1 MNIKQFFRLAVVALA
16 LSATACSD
24 EIASQEDNQ
33 DLVLK
38 DGETAVQMNIA
49 GVNGKSIARAASNVT
64 LPGEVKI
71 DKLDIYCFVD
81 LDAQNTSA
89 AVTGVDNYTLER
101 VYRYVAQGNTND
113 IVLTPDGDGYKASFG
128 VVKNADRKR
137 AFILV
142 ANDGETRTVVANTDI
157 TVGSDRST
165 SGGATAFSAVKAWNV
180 LETALSDNTTNL
192 ATPLVMQ
199 STAQWSAYDTDG
211 TLKTNNEY
219 DAAKLAEGISAELTR
234 RVARIDISNPVATGF
249 TVTDVTL
256 TGAKNATLFGNIAAA
271 GANQT
276 VAFAEKTVTN
286 AEVINAA
293 LYALPMNAN
302 DADGEYPSVA
312 IKGKLGTTELT
323 LTAKFAGDPM
333 TATTK
338 GMQPNTRYVV
348 NIINTEGNLTAYITI
363 ADWAYGETVDTDD
376 IMAQLNSGATLAAVS
391 DSSTLGGT
399 NNKTIYIKYYADAYT
414 SKPDI
419 ATVTGATS
427 DDKPIGIVL
436 PDDCD
441 WLEVEKKSTSPGAAA
456 EYIIKLAS
464 TTRHQNLAR
473 PRTATLSLITW
484 NDTDKKQVI
493 NEYTIHQDYL
503 DITQLT
509 GDLMLGSIWDMSIAA
524 TGVLHLPPFG
534 INGAAFAIQAD
545 IIIPEECTWLTKER
559 KMGNLDMIKAT
570 DNMGQSERQTIVTL
584 RRWDDMSNI
593 LETQE
598 ITVIQSGAA
607 DKTTL
612 AATHEIV
619 LNDKLVVEKR
629 VKFDEAQS
637 TIVIAGDIEDLR
649 TAGVENI
656 DNIFYIRGESIDS
669 RNSSIKPILV
679 RFGQND
685 NNWLKPVGDLYT
697 PNSVD
702 LVHEYKVPFPDYL
715 TFDPSASTGPR
726 EMNFT
731 VTTYANGVPVEK
743 TYRLIQLGRNTS
755 TVN

>member
-180 LETALSDNTTNL
+180 LEAALSDNATNL

-219 DAAKLAEGISAELTR
+219 DAAKLAEGISVELTR

-256 TGAKNATLFGNIAAA
+256 TGAKNATLFGDIAAA

-276 VAFAEKTVTN
+276 VAFAEKAVYN

-376 IMAQLNSGATLAAVS
+376 IAARLNSGATLAEERSAAALFG
-391 DSSTLGGT
+391 D
-399 NNKTIYIKYYADAYT
+399 NNKNLYVHNLPHAEGTPFATI
-414 SKPDI
+414 
-419 ATVTGATS
+419 TGT
-427 DDKPIGIVL
+427 DNDKPIGIVL

-441 WLEVEKKSTSPGAAA
+441 WLKVV
-456 EYIIKLAS
+456 
-464 TTRHQNLAR
+464 N
-473 PRTATLSLITW
+473 TATTPMTYQLQATDKTADERTRPLTVNLSIITYDAA
-484 NDTDKKQVI
+484 NKKQVI
-493 NEYTIHQDYL
+493 NEYLVYKEYTDMTHL
-503 DITQLT
+503 NKSF
-509 GDLMLGSIWDMSIAA
+509 LGSIWDPNTMSDSP
-524 TGVLHLPPFG
+524 VFHLPPFG
-534 INGAAFAIQAD
+534 IDAAIMRASD
-545 IIIPEECTWLTKER
+545 LVIPEGCTWLFNK
-559 KMGNLDMIKAT
+559 KMGDLLGTSIT
-570 DNMGQSERQTIVTL
+570 DNIGKPERQVVVTQRWIPGGSGLATREVTI
-584 RRWDDMSNI
+584 
-593 LETQE
+593 
-598 ITVIQSGAA
+598 IQSGTV
-607 DKTTL
+607 DKTIL
-612 AATHEIV
+612 SPTHEIV
-619 LNDKLVVEKR
+619 LNNDLVNQGKI
-629 VKFDEAQS
+629 KFDETLS
-637 TIVIAGDIEDLR
+637 TIIIAGSGL
-649 TAGVENI
+649 TADDVIFDVRGIATSQAGSTVEPV
-656 DNIFYIRGESIDS
+656 
-669 RNSSIKPILV
+669 KPIIV
-679 RFGQND
+679 QFGENCD
-685 NNWLKPVGDLYT
+685 WWAKPLSGSLYFSG
-697 PNSVD
+697 NFWG
-702 LVHEYKVPFPDYL
+702 HEYKVPFPVY
-715 TFDPSASTGPR
+715 PSGEAGPR
-726 EMNFT
+726 ETEFT
-731 VTTYANGVPVEK
+731 VTTYNGKPIEK

>member
-180 LETALSDNTTNL
+180 LEADLAASAANL

-199 STAQWSAYDTDG
+199 STAPWTTYNTDG
-211 TLKTNNEY
+211 TLKTSNEY
-219 DAAKLAEGISAELTR
+219 DAAKLAEGISVELTR

-271 GANQT
+271 GSNQT

-302 DADGEYPSVA
+302 DAAGEYPTVA

-376 IMAQLNSGATLAAVS
+376 IAAQLNSGATFAAATGNGIGLIG
-391 DSSTLGGT
+391 D
-399 NNKTIYIKYYADAYT
+399 NNKTLYIGGLSCAEGT
-414 SKPDI
+414 PL
-419 ATVTGATS
+419 ATITGT
-427 DDKPIGIVL
+427 DNDKPIGIVL
-436 PDDCD
+436 PDDCN
-441 WLEVEKKSTSPGAAA
+441 WLKVVKTSAQGAATTYQLQA
-456 EYIIKLAS
+456 TDKTADERTRPLTVNLSIITYDAA
-464 TTRHQNLAR
+464 N
-473 PRTATLSLITW
+473 
-484 NDTDKKQVI
+484 KKQVI
-493 NEYTIHQDYL
+493 NEYLVYKEYTDMAHMDKSL
-503 DITQLT
+503 
-509 GDLMLGSIWDMSIAA
+509 LGSIWDMNTTSESP
-524 TGVLHLPPFG
+524 VFHLPPFG
-534 INGAAFAIQAD
+534 IDVAIMRASD
-545 IIIPEECTWLTKER
+545 LIIPEGCTWLFNKKIGDLHGTS
-559 KMGNLDMIKAT
+559 IT
-570 DNMGQSERQTIVTL
+570 DNIGKPERQVVVTQ
-584 RRWDDMSNI
+584 RWVSRSG
-593 LETQE
+593 LETRE
-598 ITVIQSGAA
+598 VTIIQSGTV
-607 DKTTL
+607 DKTIL
-612 AATHEIV
+612 SPTHEIV
-619 LNDKLVVEKR
+619 LNNDLVNQGKI
-629 VKFDEAQS
+629 KFDETLS
-637 TIVIAGDIEDLR
+637 TIIIAGSGLTADDI
-649 TAGVENI
+649 
-656 DNIFYIRGESIDS
+656 IFNIRGIAASASGTPEP
-669 RNSSIKPILV
+669 IKPIIV
-679 RFGQND
+679 QFGENCD
-685 NNWLKPVGDLYT
+685 WWSKPLSGSLYLLE
-697 PNSVD
+697 SSWG
-702 LVHEYKVPFPDYL
+702 HEYKIPFPVY
-715 TFDPSASTGPR
+715 PSSKAGPR
-726 EMNFT
+726 ETEFT
-731 VTTYANGVPVEK
+731 VTTYNGKPIEK

>member
-33 DLVLK
+33 DLILK

-180 LETALSDNTTNL
+180 LEAALAASAANL

-219 DAAKLAEGISAELTR
+219 DAAKLAEGISVELTR

-256 TGAKNATLFGNIAAA
+256 TGAKNATLFGDIAAA

-276 VAFAEKTVTN
+276 VAFAEKAVYN

-348 NIINTEGNLTAYITI
+348 NSINTEGNLTAYITI

-376 IMAQLNSGATLAAVS
+376 IAARLNSGATLAEERSAAALFG
-391 DSSTLGGT
+391 D
-399 NNKTIYIKYYADAYT
+399 NNKNLYVHNLPHAEGTPFATI
-414 SKPDI
+414 
-419 ATVTGATS
+419 TGT
-427 DDKPIGIVL
+427 DNDKPIGIVL

-441 WLEVEKKSTSPGAAA
+441 WLKVV
-456 EYIIKLAS
+456 
-464 TTRHQNLAR
+464 N
-473 PRTATLSLITW
+473 TATTPMTYQLQATDKTADERTRPLTVNLSIITYDAA
-484 NDTDKKQVI
+484 NKKQVI
-493 NEYTIHQDYL
+493 NEYLVYKEYTDMTHL
-503 DITQLT
+503 NKSF
-509 GDLMLGSIWDMSIAA
+509 LGSIWDPNTMSDSP
-524 TGVLHLPPFG
+524 VFHLPPFG
-534 INGAAFAIQAD
+534 IDVAIMRASD
-545 IIIPEECTWLTKER
+545 LVIPEGCTWLFNK
-559 KMGNLDMIKAT
+559 KMGDLLGTSIT
-570 DNMGQSERQTIVTL
+570 DNIGKPERQVVVTQRWIPRGSGLATREVTI
-584 RRWDDMSNI
+584 
-593 LETQE
+593 
-598 ITVIQSGAA
+598 IQSGTV
-607 DKTTL
+607 DKTIL
-612 AATHEIV
+612 SPTHEIV
-619 LNDKLVVEKR
+619 LNNDLVNQGKI
-629 VKFDEAQS
+629 KFDETLS
-637 TIVIAGDIEDLR
+637 TIIIAGSGL
-649 TAGVENI
+649 TADDVIFDVRGIATSQAGSTVEPV
-656 DNIFYIRGESIDS
+656 
-669 RNSSIKPILV
+669 KPIIV
-679 RFGQND
+679 QFGENCD
-685 NNWLKPVGDLYT
+685 WWAKPLSGSLYFSG
-697 PNSVD
+697 NFWG
-702 LVHEYKVPFPDYL
+702 HEYKVPFPVY
-715 TFDPSASTGPR
+715 PSGEAGPR
-726 EMNFT
+726 ETEFT
-731 VTTYANGVPVEK
+731 VTTYNGKPIEK
-743 TYRLIQLGRNTS
+743 IYRLIQLGRNTS

>member
-49 GVNGKSIARAASNVT
+49 GINGKSLARAAGDNVT
-64 LPGEVKI
+64 LSGEVKI

-101 VYRYVAQGNTND
+101 VYKYVAQGSTND

-142 ANDGETRTVVANTDI
+142 ANDGETRTAVANPDI
-157 TVGSDRST
+157 TVGNDRST
-165 SGGATAFSAVKAWNV
+165 GGGATAFSAVKAWNV
-180 LETALSDNTTNL
+180 LETALSDNATNF

-234 RVARIDISNPVATGF
+234 RVARIDINNPVATGF

-256 TGAKNATLFGNIAAA
+256 TGAKNATLFKDIAAA
-271 GANQT
+271 GTNQT

-302 DADGEYPSVA
+302 DAAGEYPTVA

-363 ADWAYGETVDTDD
+363 ADWVYGETVDTDD
-376 IMAQLNSGATLAAVS
+376 IAARLNSGATLAEERSAAVLFG
-391 DSSTLGGT
+391 D
-399 NNKTIYIKYYADAYT
+399 NNKNLYVHNLPHAEGTPFATI
-414 SKPDI
+414 
-419 ATVTGATS
+419 TGT
-427 DDKPIGIVL
+427 DNDKPIGIVL
-436 PDDCD
+436 PDDCN
-441 WLEVEKKSTSPGAAA
+441 WLKVV
-456 EYIIKLAS
+456 
-464 TTRHQNLAR
+464 N
-473 PRTATLSLITW
+473 TATTPMTYQLQATDKTADERTRPLTVNLSIITYDAA
-484 NDTDKKQVI
+484 NKKQVI
-493 NEYTIHQDYL
+493 NEYLVYKEYTDMTHL
-503 DITQLT
+503 DKSF
-509 GDLMLGSIWDMSIAA
+509 LGSIWDPNTMSDSP
-524 TGVLHLPPFG
+524 VFHLPPFG
-534 INGAAFAIQAD
+534 IDAAIMRASD
-545 IIIPEECTWLTKER
+545 LVIPEGCTWLFNK
-559 KMGNLDMIKAT
+559 KMGDLLGTSIT
-570 DNMGQSERQTIVTL
+570 DNIGKPERQVVVTQRWIPGGSGLATREVTI
-584 RRWDDMSNI
+584 
-593 LETQE
+593 
-598 ITVIQSGAA
+598 IQSGTV
-607 DKTTL
+607 DKTIL
-612 AATHEIV
+612 SPTHEIV
-619 LNDKLVVEKR
+619 LNNDLVNQGKI
-629 VKFDEAQS
+629 KFDETLS
-637 TIVIAGDIEDLR
+637 TIIIAGSGL
-649 TAGVENI
+649 TADDVIFDVRGIATSQAGSTVEPV
-656 DNIFYIRGESIDS
+656 
-669 RNSSIKPILV
+669 KPIIV
-679 RFGQND
+679 QFGENCD
-685 NNWLKPVGDLYT
+685 WWAKPLSGSLYFSG
-697 PNSVD
+697 NFWG
-702 LVHEYKVPFPDYL
+702 HEYKVPFPVY
-715 TFDPSASTGPR
+715 PSGEAGPR
-726 EMNFT
+726 ETEFT
-731 VTTYANGVPVEK
+731 VTTYNGKPIEK

>member
-142 ANDGETRTVVANTDI
+142 ANDGETRTATANADI
-157 TVGSDRST
+157 TVGSDRS
-165 SGGATAFSAVKAWNV
+165 GATAFSVVKAWNV
-180 LETALSDNTTNL
+180 LEADLAASAANL

-199 STAQWSAYDTDG
+199 STAPWSTYNTDG
-211 TLKTNNEY
+211 TLKTSNEY
-219 DAAKLAEGISAELTR
+219 DAAKLAEGISVELTR
-234 RVARIDISNPVATGF
+234 RVARIDISNPAATGF
-249 TVTDVTL
+249 TVTGVTL
-256 TGAKNATLFGNIAAA
+256 TGAKNATLFGDIAAA

-276 VAFAEKTVTN
+276 VAFAEKAVYN

-302 DADGEYPSVA
+302 DTDGEYPSVA

-338 GMQPNTRYVV
+338 GMQSNTRYVV

-376 IMAQLNSGATLAAVS
+376 IAAQLNSGATFAAATGNGIGLMG
-391 DSSTLGGT
+391 DNRKTLYIALDYSHTENTPFATITGT
-399 NNKTIYIKYYADAYT
+399 DN
-414 SKPDI
+414 
-419 ATVTGATS
+419 
-427 DDKPIGIVL
+427 DKPIGIVL
-436 PDDCD
+436 PDDCN
-441 WLEVEKKSTSPGAAA
+441 WLKVVKTSTDGNPTTYQLQATDKTDDESTRPLTANLSIITYDAA
-456 EYIIKLAS
+456 
-464 TTRHQNLAR
+464 N
-473 PRTATLSLITW
+473 
-484 NDTDKKQVI
+484 KKQVI
-493 NEYTIHQDYL
+493 NEYLVYKEYTDMTHL
-503 DITQLT
+503 NKSL
-509 GDLMLGSIWDMSIAA
+509 LGSIWDLNTTSDSP
-524 TGVLHLPPFG
+524 VFHLPPFG
-534 INGAAFAIQAD
+534 IDVAIMRASD
-545 IIIPEECTWLTKER
+545 FVIPEGCTWLFNKKIGDLLGTS
-559 KMGNLDMIKAT
+559 IT
-570 DNMGQSERQTIVTL
+570 DNIGKPERQVVVTQRWISGSGLATREVTI
-584 RRWDDMSNI
+584 
-593 LETQE
+593 
-598 ITVIQSGAA
+598 IQSGTV
-607 DKTTL
+607 DKTIL
-612 AATHEIV
+612 SPTHEIV
-619 LNDKLVVEKR
+619 LNNDLVNQGKI
-629 VKFDEAQS
+629 KFDETLS
-637 TIVIAGDIEDLR
+637 TIIIAGSGL
-649 TAGVENI
+649 TANDVIFDVRGIATSQAGSTVEPV
-656 DNIFYIRGESIDS
+656 
-669 RNSSIKPILV
+669 KPIIV
-679 RFGQND
+679 QFGENCD
-685 NNWLKPVGDLYT
+685 WWAKPLSGSLYFSG
-697 PNSVD
+697 NFWG
-702 LVHEYKVPFPDYL
+702 HEYKVPFPVY
-715 TFDPSASTGPR
+715 PSGEAGPR
-726 EMNFT
+726 ETEFT
-731 VTTYANGVPVEK
+731 VTTYNNGKPIEK

>member
-33 DLVLK
+33 DLILK

-180 LETALSDNTTNL
+180 LEAALAASAANL

-219 DAAKLAEGISAELTR
+219 DAAKLAEGISVELTR

-256 TGAKNATLFGNIAAA
+256 TGAKNATLFGDIAAA

-276 VAFAEKTVTN
+276 VAFAEKAVYN

-376 IMAQLNSGATLAAVS
+376 IAARLNSGATLAEERSAAALFG
-391 DSSTLGGT
+391 D
-399 NNKTIYIKYYADAYT
+399 NNKNLYVHNLPHAEGTPFATI
-414 SKPDI
+414 
-419 ATVTGATS
+419 TGT
-427 DDKPIGIVL
+427 DNDKPIGIVL

-441 WLEVEKKSTSPGAAA
+441 WLKVV
-456 EYIIKLAS
+456 
-464 TTRHQNLAR
+464 N
-473 PRTATLSLITW
+473 TATTPMTYQLQATDKTADERTRPLTVNLSIITYDAA
-484 NDTDKKQVI
+484 NKKQVI
-493 NEYTIHQDYL
+493 NEYLVYKEYTDMTHL
-503 DITQLT
+503 NKSF
-509 GDLMLGSIWDMSIAA
+509 LGSIWDPNTMSDSP
-524 TGVLHLPPFG
+524 VFHLPPFG
-534 INGAAFAIQAD
+534 IDVAIMRASD
-545 IIIPEECTWLTKER
+545 LVIPEGCTWLFNK
-559 KMGNLDMIKAT
+559 KMGDLLGTSIT
-570 DNMGQSERQTIVTL
+570 DNIGKPERQVVVTQRWIPRGSGLATREVTI
-584 RRWDDMSNI
+584 
-593 LETQE
+593 
-598 ITVIQSGAA
+598 IQSGTV
-607 DKTTL
+607 DKTIL
-612 AATHEIV
+612 SPTHEIV
-619 LNDKLVVEKR
+619 LNNDLVNQGKI
-629 VKFDEAQS
+629 KFDETLS
-637 TIVIAGDIEDLR
+637 TIIIAGSGL
-649 TAGVENI
+649 TADDVIFDVRGIATSQAGSTVEPV
-656 DNIFYIRGESIDS
+656 
-669 RNSSIKPILV
+669 KPIIV
-679 RFGQND
+679 QFGENCD
-685 NNWLKPVGDLYT
+685 WWAKPLSGSLYFSG
-697 PNSVD
+697 NFWG
-702 LVHEYKVPFPDYL
+702 HEYKVPFPVY
-715 TFDPSASTGPR
+715 PSGEAGPR
-726 EMNFT
+726 ETEFT
-731 VTTYANGVPVEK
+731 VTTYNGKPIEK
-743 TYRLIQLGRNTS
+743 IYRLIQLGRNTS